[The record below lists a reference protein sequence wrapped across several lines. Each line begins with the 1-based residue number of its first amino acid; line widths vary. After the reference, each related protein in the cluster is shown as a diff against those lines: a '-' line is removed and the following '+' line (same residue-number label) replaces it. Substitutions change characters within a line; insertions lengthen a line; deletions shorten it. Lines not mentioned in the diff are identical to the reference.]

1 VPSSDRLE
9 VILDSGATAHMFSS
23 TIIFQTYKDISNQ
36 GRRVSLG
43 DKDIQLL
50 IIGQGRV
57 EFLGESLY
65 VPKLKF
71 GLISI
76 SYFDQQGF
84 SIVVRD
90 NIIQVFDL
98 NDRLHIEGHL
108 NNNLYYLNDEYIDK
122 MLYTGHTRTFTGQGT
137 TESCRRAERRGQ
149 TIV

>member
-1 VPSSDRLE
+1 
-9 VILDSGATAHMFSS
+9 MFPS

-36 GRRVSLG
+36 RRRVSLG
-43 DKDIQLL
+43 DEDIQLS

-84 SIVVRD
+84 SIVVKD
-90 NIIQVFDL
+90 NMIRAFDL

-108 NNNLYYLNDEYIDK
+108 CNNLYYLNDEYIDK
-122 MLYTGHTRTFTGQGT
+122 MLYTGTNVRGHV
-137 TESCRRAERRGQ
+137 RGQ
-149 TIV
+149 MSVDNVRGQMSADKAPGTGHY

>member
-1 VPSSDRLE
+1 
-9 VILDSGATAHMFSS
+9 MFPS

-36 GRRVSLG
+36 RRRVSLG
-43 DKDIQLL
+43 DEDIQLS

-84 SIVVRD
+84 SIVVKD
-90 NIIQVFDL
+90 NMIRVFDL

-108 NNNLYYLNDEYIDK
+108 CNNLYYLNDEYIDK
-122 MLYTGHTRTFTGQGT
+122 MLYTGTNVRGHV
-137 TESCRRAERRGQ
+137 RGQ
-149 TIV
+149 MSVDNVRGQMSADKAPGTGHY